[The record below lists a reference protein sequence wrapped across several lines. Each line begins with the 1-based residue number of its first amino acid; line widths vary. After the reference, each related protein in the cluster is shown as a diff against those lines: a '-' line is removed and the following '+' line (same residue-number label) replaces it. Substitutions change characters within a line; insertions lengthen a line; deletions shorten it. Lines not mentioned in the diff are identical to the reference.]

1 MRTVS
6 IIVPVYNAEKYLA
19 ACLRS
24 ILRQSYRDIE
34 VILVND
40 GSKDGSLAICR
51 KFAAKDNR
59 VRVIDIPNGGV
70 SNARNTGLAAAG
82 GEYVQFVDSDD
93 LLTKSMTEVL
103 VRELEKDAADL
114 AVCGH
119 KQVFVQKNGVKEQRY
134 ACKKERCLLERRAFL
149 EQLPVLVL
157 QGGMECVWNKL
168 YRRSIITAQN
178 AVFPTDTSYGEDY
191 LFNIPY
197 FAACRRVVFL
207 TEPLYCYMHYGKQT
221 LSRKCPPDRY
231 ANQMRLVDALQDML
245 EQQTGLT
252 EAMRQ
257 ELARYRAA
265 YLYELLSLIC
275 AEDNDLDRSQKLA
288 QLRVLLENE
297 TFQKDYFAVQA
308 PGLFAQQVQP
318 FVHARDAE
326 GLLQM
331 FDNIRACMRAD
342 EKRPVTLWL
351 VRKCRAYSE
360 THADTRLGKAAH
372 VLYLNLATVGIK
384 ETVRRVFG
392 KLLRRE

>member
-6 IIVPVYNAEKYLA
+6 IIVPVYNAEKYLP

-24 ILRQSYRDIE
+24 ILRQSYRSLE

-40 GSKDGSLAICR
+40 GSKDGSLAVCK
-51 KFAAKDNR
+51 KFAAKDSR

-70 SNARNTGLAAAG
+70 SNARNTGVAAAT

-93 LLTKSMTEVL
+93 LLAKNMTEVL

-119 KQVFVQKNGVKEQRY
+119 KQVFVQKNGVKEKRY
-134 ACKKERCLLERRAFL
+134 ACTGERCLMAREAFL
-149 EQLPVLVL
+149 EQLPTLVL

-168 YRRSIITAQN
+168 YRRSMIIAQN
-178 AVFPTDTSYGEDY
+178 AIFPTDTSYGEDY

-197 FAACRRVVFL
+197 FAACSRVVFL
-207 TEPLYCYMHYGKQT
+207 TEPLYCYMHYGQQS

-245 EQQTGLT
+245 EQQIGLT

-275 AEDNDLDRSQKLA
+275 AEDNDLNREQKLA
-288 QLRVLLENE
+288 QLHTLLENE
-297 TFQKDYFAVQA
+297 IFQKDYFVVQA

-331 FDNIRACMRAD
+331 FDDIRARMRKD

-351 VRKCRAYSE
+351 VRKCKAYSE
-360 THADTRLGKAAH
+360 KYPDSRLGKAAH
-372 VLYLNLATVGIK
+372 VLYLNFATVGIK
-384 ETVRRVFG
+384 ETLRRVFG